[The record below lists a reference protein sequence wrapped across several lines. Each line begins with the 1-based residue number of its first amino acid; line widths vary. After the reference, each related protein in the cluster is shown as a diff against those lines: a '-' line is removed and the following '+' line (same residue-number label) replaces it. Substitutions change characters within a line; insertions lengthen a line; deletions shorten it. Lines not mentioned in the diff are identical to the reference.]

1 MKPIPFIARRYLF
14 SGQRITLLS
23 VLTWLS
29 IAGVTVGT
37 ALLIAI
43 LSVFNGFYDVI
54 HGMLQAQDPDIRI
67 EHRSKQTFRYSYDL
81 VDPLQEL
88 EGVASVTPY
97 LSGKSM
103 LTRGQGE
110 SEVVTV
116 RGVDPET
123 FLQVNP
129 IDTHLESGSID
140 LEVRD
145 GRPGIIISRS
155 LQRRYRLREGDELV
169 LLSASGMRRA
179 LTQFSAPRTARFQVR
194 GVFSL
199 QEITPGD
206 QLLMDLEAAQRLFG
220 ARDQINGLDL
230 ALSRPEQADQVRNR
244 ILQKVGPD
252 WSVQTWYDLQR
263 PLYDVMELEKWGSYF
278 ILMIIVLVAVLN
290 IVGSLTMLVLQKRRD
305 IGILRTMGMTSG
317 QIGHIF
323 RVQGLLIGLIGS
335 ILGGGAGLL
344 LVTLQ
349 DRLGLISLSS
359 SFILDAYPVALHGT
373 DVALVLGGSMLL
385 CLAASWYPSRRA
397 AAIDPAEAVR
407 YE

>member
-54 HGMLQAQDPDIRI
+54 HGILQAQDPDIRI
-67 EHRSKQTFRYSYDL
+67 EHISEQPFH
-81 VDPLQEL
+81 DPFEQIDSLQEL
-88 EGVASVTPY
+88 EGIVTVTPY
-97 LSGKSM
+97 LRGKSM
-103 LTRGQGE
+103 LTLRPGE
-110 SEVVTV
+110 SEVVSV

-129 IDTHLESGSID
+129 VDSHLVSGSID
-140 LEVRD
+140 LDVRN
-145 GRPGIIISRS
+145 GQPGIIISQS

-169 LLSASGMRRA
+169 LLSAAGMRRA

-194 GVFSL
+194 GVFSI

-220 ARDQINGLDL
+220 QRDRINGLDL
-230 ALSRPEQADQVRNR
+230 SLSQPDNADQVRNQ
-244 ILQKVGPD
+244 ILQTLGPE

-305 IGILRTMGMTSG
+305 IGILRTMGMTSVQIG
-317 QIGHIF
+317 QIF
-323 RVQGLLIGLIGS
+323 RMQGLLIGFIGS
-335 ILGGGAGLL
+335 FLGGGLGLL

-349 DRLGLISLSS
+349 DRLGLIRLSS
-359 SFILDAYPVALHGT
+359 SFILDAYPVSLNGS
-373 DVALVLGGSMLL
+373 DVAIVLGGSLFL

>member
-67 EHRSKQTFRYSYDL
+67 EHVSEQVFHGSSEL
-81 VDPLQEL
+81 VDPLRDL
-88 EGVASVTPY
+88 EGVESVTPY

-103 LTRGQGE
+103 LTRGEGE
-110 SEVVTV
+110 SEVVAV
-116 RGVDPET
+116 RGVDQET
-123 FLQVNP
+123 FLKVNP
-129 IDTHLESGSID
+129 VDSNLVSGSID

-145 GRPGIIISRS
+145 GRPGILVSQT

-194 GVFSL
+194 GVYSV

-220 ARDQINGLDL
+220 QRDRINGLDL
-230 ALSRPEQADQVRNR
+230 ALSRPDEAEQVRNR
-244 ILQKVGPD
+244 ILETLGPE

-305 IGILRTMGMTSG
+305 IGILRTMGMTSV
-317 QIGHIF
+317 QIGRIF
-323 RVQGLLIGLIGS
+323 RMQGLLIGLIGS
-335 ILGGGAGLL
+335 ILGGGLGLL

-349 DRLGLISLSS
+349 DQFGLIRLSS
-359 SFILDAYPVALHGT
+359 SFILDAYPVALHGS
-373 DVALVLGGSMLL
+373 DIAIVLGGSLFL
-385 CLAASWYPSRRA
+385 CLAASWYPSHRA